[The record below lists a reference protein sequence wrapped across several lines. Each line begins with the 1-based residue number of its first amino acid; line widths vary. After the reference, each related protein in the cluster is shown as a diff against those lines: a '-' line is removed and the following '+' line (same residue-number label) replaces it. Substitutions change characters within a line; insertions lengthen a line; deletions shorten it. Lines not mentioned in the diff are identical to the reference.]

1 MFNTQLFV
9 FGRQLLQSS
18 NTKSTVAANL
28 TVLLST
34 TDKINRISNHFWDRL
49 RHDYVVNLRETQRT
63 SKLYIRRGKGI
74 QTLSGNCN

>member
-34 TDKINRISNHFWDRL
+34 TDKINCISNHFWDTL